1 MKVQILRDSKGDVI
15 AAFERTSE
23 AIVSVEAEVAN
34 DQKLEEVEA
43 SDNYASDVDSFY
55 QSYRKPKKIQIL
67 RDSKGEI
74 VASFE
79 RTPETIVSVEAE
91 VASNQKLEEVE
102 APDDY
107 ASDVDSFYQRY
118 RKSN

>member
-23 AIVSVEAEVAN
+23 
-34 DQKLEEVEA
+34 
-43 SDNYASDVDSFY
+43 
-55 QSYRKPKKIQIL
+55 
-67 RDSKGEI
+67 
-74 VASFE
+74 
-79 RTPETIVSVEAE
+79 TIVSVEAE
-91 VASNQKLEEVE
+91 VASDQKLEEVE
-102 APDDY
+102 APDNY